1 MYFRNYGLRNTWL
14 DNCLKGPVSE
24 DLSIDNMLN
33 RPNTAGIWTTAPL
46 PYLFITVKVI
56 ELERVSLS
64 DMQILK
70 TVC

>member
-33 RPNTAGIWTTAPL
+33 RLT
-46 PYLFITVKVI
+46 
-56 ELERVSLS
+56 
-64 DMQILK
+64 
-70 TVC
+70 C